1 MKSKTLKNK
10 TGFAETENFL
20 ELVKKTLDENKA
32 EDVVIIN
39 LEGKTDIADFM
50 LIASGSSRRHVG
62 SMADH
67 IQRKLKTNGLKDIKV
82 EGHDYCDWV
91 LIDAGSIIIHLF
103 RPDVR
108 VFYNLEKMWE
118 RSLDQITPVSP
129 ESALA

>member
-10 TGFAETENFL
+10 TGFAEIENFL
-20 ELVKKTLDENKA
+20 ELAKKTLDEDKA

-39 LEGKTDIADFM
+39 LAGKTDIADFM

-82 EGHDYCDWV
+82 EGLDYCDWV

>member
-1 MKSKTLKNK
+1 MKL
-10 TGFAETENFL
+10 A
-20 ELVKKTLDENKA
+20 KKTLDEDKA

-39 LEGKTDIADFM
+39 LAGKTDIADFM

-82 EGHDYCDWV
+82 EGLDYCDWV

>member
-20 ELVKKTLDENKA
+20 ELVKKTLDEDKA

-82 EGHDYCDWV
+82 EGLDYCDWV
-91 LIDAGSIIIHLF
+91 LIDGGSIIIHLF

>member
-82 EGHDYCDWV
+82 EGLDYCDWV

>member
-10 TGFAETENFL
+10 TGFAEIENFL
-20 ELVKKTLDENKA
+20 ELAKKTLDEDKA

-39 LEGKTDIADFM
+39 LAGKTDIADFM

>member
-39 LEGKTDIADFM
+39 LAGKTDIADFM

-82 EGHDYCDWV
+82 EGLDYCDWV

>member
-10 TGFAETENFL
+10 TGFAEKENFL
-20 ELVKKTLDENKA
+20 ELAKKTLDEDKA

-39 LEGKTDIADFM
+39 LAGKTDIADFM

-103 RPDVR
+103 RPDGR

>member
-10 TGFAETENFL
+10 TSFAETENFL
-20 ELVKKTLDENKA
+20 ELVKKTLDEDKA

-82 EGHDYCDWV
+82 EGLDYCDWV
-91 LIDAGSIIIHLF
+91 LIDGGSIIIHLF

>member
-20 ELVKKTLDENKA
+20 ELVKKTLDEDKA

-39 LEGKTDIADFM
+39 LAGKTDIADFM

-82 EGHDYCDWV
+82 EGLDYCDWV